1 MTPRIAFAL
10 ALALSSG
17 AAAAGDST
25 NPAAEA
31 ADRPTAGSVSQRT
44 AGPAPDGQAAAAEAL
59 PVVELVTPGLLP
71 ETIDL
76 TTEPDELFQRIRR
89 GFAMPNINNSLVLH
103 HQQWFTNRPESLRR
117 MVERSSRYLH
127 HIVEELERRGMPM
140 ELALLPMVESAYNP
154 TAYSRS
160 HASGLWQFVPA
171 TGRQYKLEQNWW
183 VDERRD
189 IVASTAAAL
198 EYLQYIYDLHGD
210 WHLAL
215 ASYNWG
221 EGAVGK
227 AINRNRANG
236 LPTDYLSLTMPE
248 ETRHYVPKLQALKNI
263 FSNPNALASLNIRG
277 VPNRPYFATVT
288 KSADIDVELAARLAE
303 MPVREFVALNPA
315 HNRPVIKSDKPL
327 VIPAHKLD
335 TFVSNLEAHEESE
348 KPLSSWQAYTLR
360 AGEKLE
366 QVAPRFGLTVA
377 NLKAV
382 NGINGSIRVT
392 AGHTLLVPA
401 QEGVSAGE
409 QLASLPTEAAPPLAS
424 EQPRPPA
431 AVAQAPRLPQPEVAP
446 PAVASR
452 THVVRKG
459 ETLHALAQR
468 YGMTMAELRQI
479 NKLRADQ
486 VNVGSKLLVAAAEP
500 AAKPAAQRGT
510 VSETESRPAAETA
523 AAGRTS
529 SSSHLVRKGETLS
542 EVASRYD
549 MSVAELKQLNKLRA
563 NQVNAGTRLLVAAAE
578 PARAPSGKA
587 RNEPADSRQEASGGK
602 AASAAAAKASER
614 TTNKA
619 DDGRQQLAAKEEKTG
634 RRADKG
640 AETARK
646 PLKLAQYT
654 IRRGDTLGSIAKQF
668 RVEKDDL
675 LRWNRIQTNDIKPG
689 QRLTIQLVQNTY

>member
-10 ALALSSG
+10 AFAICSG
-17 AAAAGDST
+17 TAAAGDST
-25 NPAAEA
+25 NPGLATGGQTTEA
-31 ADRPTAGSVSQRT
+31 D
-44 AGPAPDGQAAAAEAL
+44 AL
-59 PVVELVTPGLLP
+59 PVVELVAPGQPP

-76 TTEPDELFQRIRR
+76 TAEPDELFQRIRR

-103 HQQWFTNRPESLRR
+103 HQQWFSNRPESLRR

-127 HIVEELERRGMPM
+127 HIVEEIEKRGMPM

-171 TGRQYKLEQNWW
+171 TGRQYKLEQSWW
-183 VDERRD
+183 LDERRD

-263 FSNPNALASLNIRG
+263 FSNPNVLASLNIRG

-382 NGINGSIRVT
+382 NGISGSIRVT
-392 AGHTLLVPA
+392 AGQTLLVPLP
-401 QEGVSAGE
+401 EGVSPGE
-409 QLASLPTEAAPPLAS
+409 QLASLATDAAPPVAS
-424 EQPRPPA
+424 EQPRVPA
-431 AVAQAPRLPQPEVAP
+431 AAVVAQAPRPAQPEPAP
-446 PAVASR
+446 AAAISR
-452 THVVRKG
+452 THMVRKG

-468 YGMTMAELRQI
+468 YGMTMAELKQI

-486 VNVGSKLLVAAAEP
+486 VNIGSKLLVAAAEP
-500 AAKPAAQRGT
+500 TAKPAAQRNAA
-510 VSETESRPAAETA
+510 SEADSRPTA
-523 AAGRTS
+523 AAAGMARTAS
-529 SSSHLVRKGETLS
+529 GSHLVRKGETLS

-549 MSVAELKQLNKLRA
+549 MSVAELKQINKLRA
-563 NQVNAGTRLLVAAAE
+563 DQVNAGTRLLVAAAE
-578 PARAPSGKA
+578 PASRPSAGKA
-587 RNEPADSRQEASGGK
+587 RNEQDESRREANGNR
-602 AASAAAAKASER
+602 AASAAVTKGSER
-614 TTNKA
+614 
-619 DDGRQQLAAKEEKTG
+619 AAKEDRNGNRQAEKAG
-634 RRADKG
+634 DSS
-640 AETARK
+640 RK

-654 IRRGDTLGSIAKQF
+654 IRRGDTLGSIARQF

-675 LRWNRIQTNDIKPG
+675 LRWNRIQNNDIKPG